1 MPGYRLIAEAQ
12 RELRS
17 GASFYD
23 AQHPGLGKDFVLE
36 VRRLCRRIV
45 ENPRIGTE
53 ILPGIRRRL
62 VRRFP
67 YAILYAIE
75 NSEILV
81 LAIAHQSRRPDY
93 WSSRT

>member
-1 MPGYRLIAEAQ
+1 MPGYRLIADAQ

-23 AQHPGLGKDFVLE
+23 AQDPGLGKDFVLE

-45 ENPRIGTE
+45 EVTRLGTE
-53 ILPGIRRRL
+53 VQPGVRRRL

-67 YAILYAIE
+67 YAILYVIE
-75 NSEILV
+75 DSEILV

-93 WSSRT
+93 WSSRA